1 MAGRKYSKE
10 FRQEAVEMTNVPG
23 VTLKQ
28 LGEELGVTAA
38 LWGRWRRQLRTNGV
52 VAFPDKGKAN
62 DKETAALKRKL
73 GRVHRTGNPAPPGIR
88 CRQMGPEMPGHHRRL
103 PA

>member
-38 LWGRWRRQLRTNGV
+38 LS
-52 VAFPDKGKAN
+52 
-62 DKETAALKRKL
+62 
-73 GRVHRTGNPAPPGIR
+73 
-88 CRQMGPEMPGHHRRL
+88 
-103 PA
+103 